1 MNMKK
6 LTVQIILLAA
16 MAIVF
21 AIVIFGPRFR
31 NNQEVKQTISVPNV
45 EVKDGIQYVIITARG
60 GYIPKV
66 SNAKAGIPTKLI
78 MKTSGTFDCSSS
90 LAIRSIGY
98 QKILPQNGE
107 EIIDIGI
114 PVIGTPLQG
123 VCSMGMY
130 SFVVNFM

>member
-45 EVKDGIQYVIITARG
+45 EVKDGIQYVTITARG

-107 EIIDIGI
+107 EIIDIGT
-114 PVIGTPLQG
+114 PVIGKPLQG
-123 VCSMGMY
+123 VCGMGMY